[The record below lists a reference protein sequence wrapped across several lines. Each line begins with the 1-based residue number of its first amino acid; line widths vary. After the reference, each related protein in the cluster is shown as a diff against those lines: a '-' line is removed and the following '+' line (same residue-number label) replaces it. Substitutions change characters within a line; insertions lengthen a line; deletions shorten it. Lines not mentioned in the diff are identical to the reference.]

1 MQNYLLPG
9 IINICVVIRLQISLN
24 QMQRHF
30 MKIECIYQCT
40 LCIIGAIW
48 NDEVLLTDLHKII
61 LCIYIVPSIWDLR
74 ALCKH
79 YWINSL
85 WALWVCCCSPQ
96 STDVE
101 SKGKERWRPYEEPGA
116 LSASNSCPIKKCTTF
131 LFWTEAVSFQ
141 HLWKSSYFS
150 CSFGC
155 KCPI

>member
-1 MQNYLLPG
+1 MQNSLLLG
-9 IINICVVIRLQISLN
+9 IINICVVIRLQIILN
-24 QMQRHF
+24 QMQQHF

-61 LCIYIVPSIWDLR
+61 LCIYIVPSIW

-79 YWINSL
+79 YQVNSL
-85 WALWVCCCSPQ
+85 WALSASCCSPR
-96 STDVE
+96 SAAVW
-101 SKGKERWRPYEEPGA
+101 SKAGEMQTIRGRGA
-116 LSASNSCPIKKCTTF
+116 LRAGTSLRVKQHTTF

-150 CSFGC
+150 CSFGG